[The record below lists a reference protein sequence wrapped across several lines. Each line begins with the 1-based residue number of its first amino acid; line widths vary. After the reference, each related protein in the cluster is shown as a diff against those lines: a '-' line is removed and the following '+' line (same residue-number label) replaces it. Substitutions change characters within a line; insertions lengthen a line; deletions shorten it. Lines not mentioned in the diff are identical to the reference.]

1 MAKENAVKF
10 FEILANDPALAEKL
24 AAADKAYAETHKPL
38 PEDADETM
46 QIAFRNEAAKAIIL
60 PVAEEAG
67 LPFTLE
73 ELQAYEEDQIH
84 WMDQKLST
92 DELDQVAGGEA
103 KGAGAMACFL
113 LGIGLGGFAARRRH
127 NINYSVGSYR
137 SLDMEGCI
145 ILGLGS
151 GANACM
157 GKGKDKDFNAA
168 K

>member
-1 MAKENAVKF
+1 MSKENVVVF
-10 FEILANDPALAEKL
+10 FEKLANDPALAKKL
-24 AAADKAYAETHKPL
+24 AAADKAYAETHKLL
-38 PEDADETM
+38 PEDADETV
-46 QIAFRNEAAKAIIL
+46 QTAFRTEAGKAIVL

-73 ELQAYEEDQIH
+73 ELQVYEEEQIQE
-84 WMDQKLST
+84 MGKKLSL

-113 LGIGLGGFAARRRH
+113 LGVGLGGFAARRRH
-127 NINYSVGSYR
+127 NINYSTGSYR

-145 ILGLGS
+145 IIGFGG

-157 GKGKDKDFNAA
+157 GKGKDKDFNE

>member
-1 MAKENAVKF
+1 MAKENVVKF
-10 FEILANDPALAEKL
+10 FETLANDPVLAEKL
-24 AAADKAYAETHKPL
+24 AAADKAYAETHKLL

-46 QIAFRNEAAKAIIL
+46 QTAFRTEAGKAIVL

-73 ELQAYEEDQIH
+73 ELQAYEEDQIRL
-84 WMDQKLST
+84 MDQKLSL
-92 DELDQVAGGEA
+92 DELDQIAGGEA

-113 LGIGLGGFAARRRH
+113 LGVGLGGFAARRRH
-127 NINYSVGSYR
+127 NINFSSGSYR

-145 ILGLGS
+145 IIGFGG

-157 GKGKDKDFNAA
+157 GKGKDKDFNG